1 MSKRK
6 PDTPLAK
13 AIRDLQNEI
22 DSKIVM
28 LKALREQYD
37 SDEVDYYGYIQTEAW
52 REQRMK
58 ILRRDNF
65 QCVCCGTAKNLHV
78 HHITY
83 ENLGAEE
90 EGDLV
95 TLCSSCHAN
104 VHSMEDIKKSEI
116 EIPKRKIPDGLTR
129 DEFDLLVYATA
140 LGDDYFDI
148 EEKYQIAPW
157 FFESF
162 KAKEIAGNF
171 TEGAFLGGGV
181 DEAVEDRLNTLRSDS
196 DNRMDNLDIV
206 RDMYFALL
214 FSVTRKAFDY
224 IEEKLISER
233 AWSNNKE
240 SIDEKLK
247 FYSDYIVGL
256 RERIGEL

>member
-95 TLCSSCHAN
+95 TLCSDCHAN
-104 VHSMEDIKKSEI
+104 VHSMEDLKKTEI
-116 EIPKRKIPDGLTR
+116 EIPKRNIPEGLTH
-129 DEFDLLVYATA
+129 DEFDLLVYANA
-140 LGDDYFDI
+140 LGDAYLDLED
-148 EEKYQIAPW
+148 KYQINPS

-162 KAKEIAGNF
+162 KAKEIASNF
-171 TEGAFLGGGV
+171 TEGAYMGEGV
-181 DEAVEDRLNTLRSDS
+181 DEAVEDRLNKLRSNS
-196 DNRMDNLDIV
+196 QHHMDNLDIV
-206 RDMYFALL
+206 RDMYLALL
-214 FSVTRKAFDY
+214 FQVNCKAIGY
-224 IEEKLISER
+224 IEEKLLNELSWSED
-233 AWSNNKE
+233 KE
-240 SIDEKLK
+240 SIKERLK
-247 FYSDYIVGL
+247 FFDDYKKDL
-256 RERIGEL
+256 RERIGKL